1 MFQMLYSY
9 LWTIPWCLNFMY
21 RRFGTLCSIFIGSV
35 SIHPAYTIY
44 EDETECSETSAH
56 KIQLPW
62 NRPRVRIQ
70 RVERSPQFFKI
81 CKTNSVD
88 RLSRGSLK
96 IFHCD
101 EADDIFNSHFQLLYA
116 SLCGDRDCPSPFS
129 ISVVLGMV
137 TSRAIMLKVIF
148 YFPELWYGAEMRN
161 YKFTCS
167 SFFSSNWYDVLCWG
181 TALNGFL
188 CFRLVAVGQTMSL
201 QNCGLWRSTVHL
213 QEGRWINVKRWW
225 NDNS

>member
-9 LWTIPWCLNFMY
+9 LWTIPWRLNFMY

-96 IFHCD
+96 IFHFD

-116 SLCGDRDCPSPFS
+116 SLC
-129 ISVVLGMV
+129 VLIPAFFKMEEKLWPGTGIAQV
-137 TSRAIMLKVIF
+137 PLVYQWSWAWWQV
-148 YFPELWYGAEMRN
+148 EL
-161 YKFTCS
+161 S
-167 SFFSSNWYDVLCWG
+167 CW
-181 TALNGFL
+181 
-188 CFRLVAVGQTMSL
+188 
-201 QNCGLWRSTVHL
+201 
-213 QEGRWINVKRWW
+213 K
-225 NDNS
+225 